1 MTNFIK
7 ILIEKLENPE
17 VSEDKKELVRELLQY
32 QIKIEENLIE
42 EIKLALKNSIH

>member
-17 VSEDKKELVRELLQY
+17 VSEDKKRKCDLFCNEP
-32 QIKIEENLIE
+32 I
-42 EIKLALKNSIH
+42 NSR